1 MLKKIVEKEENMRKQ
16 MEKFQQQ
23 DENITRNQIKTVK

>member
-1 MLKKIVEKEENMRKQ
+1 MLKKILEKEDNMHKQ

>member
-1 MLKKIVEKEENMRKQ
+1 MLKKIVEKEENMHKQ